1 MEQRVRRA
9 PSRQVRYM
17 RSRQV
22 QYMRSRQVWYM
33 PVGLRRCPPS
43 QLRCM
48 PLEVPR
54 RRLSDRGVLLTL

>member
-22 QYMRSRQVWYM
+22 WYM
-33 PVGLRRCPPS
+33 PVGRCPFEAATPS
-43 QLRCM
+43 ESLGQTPNWRT
-48 PLEVPR
+48 EE
-54 RRLSDRGVLLTL
+54 